1 MESVSS
7 DMETKKFVIV
17 LGFEIHQ
24 ARFVLT
30 AKFVI
35 FLFQV
40 FRDGDGQNLPRLHK
54 MRLVLPNF
62 NMGVSGFA

>member
-1 MESVSS
+1 MESLSS
-7 DMETKKFVIV
+7 GMDIKTFVVVLVFETQKAKFVLI
-17 LGFEIHQ
+17 L
-24 ARFVLT
+24 
-30 AKFVI
+30 KFVI

-54 MRLVLPNF
+54 MWLVLPNF

>member
-1 MESVSS
+1 MESVPS
-7 DMETKKFVIV
+7 DMETKKFVDV
-17 LGFEIHQ
+17 LVFEIQ
-24 ARFVLT
+24 EAKFVLT
-30 AKFVI
+30 LKYAI

-54 MRLVLPNF
+54 MWLVLPNF